1 MTLETVRD
9 FLAWCTV
16 INFVFLFIAGLLSI
30 GINDWSSRLQSKLF
44 RLTVEEARAFNY
56 KILGIYKVLIVVFNL
71 VPYLALRVIVNQ

>member
-9 FLAWCTV
+9 FLGWCTV
-16 INFVFLFIAGLLSI
+16 LNFVFLFIAGLSI